1 MAQIKQAKEIA
12 LIKHACK
19 LTDAIF
25 ERMKR
30 YIYSSLRSEW
40 QMTER
45 ELEQRI
51 LAQMKKAG
59 CKPSFPPII
68 AAGPN
73 AAHPHWK
80 PNDTKLKG
88 FVVIDFGLVYQK
100 YMSDM
105 TRTIYVG
112 KPSKQEK
119 ELYQLVLQS
128 QLDGI
133 NFIREGRSCKD
144 AHILVAKTLGDYN
157 KYFIHSLGHGI
168 GTRIHEWPR
177 ISPKSKKY
185 FKKNMFVTVEPGVY
199 IKDKLWIRI
208 EDTCL
213 VTENGCKQITQST
226 KKLLCF

>member
-1 MAQIKQAKEIA
+1 MAQIKNQKEIQ

-19 LTDAIF
+19 LTDAVF

-30 YIYSSLRSEW
+30 KFVFR
-40 QMTER
+40 TEK

-51 LAQMKKAG
+51 LAQIKKAG
-59 CKPSFPPII
+59 CKPSFPPIV
-68 AAGPN
+68 AAGAN

-80 PNDTKLKG
+80 PSDSKLKG
-88 FVVIDFGLVYQK
+88 FVVIDFGMVYKK

-112 KPSKQEK
+112 TPSIKEK
-119 ELYQLVLQS
+119 ALYQLVLQS

-133 NFIREGRSCKD
+133 DFIRPWRSCRD
-144 AHILVAKTLGDYN
+144 AHIVSAKALWDHTQ
-157 KYFIHSLGHGI
+157 YFIHSLGHGI

-185 FKKNMFVTVEPGVY
+185 FQKNMCVTVEPWVY

-213 VTENGCKQITQST
+213 VTEHGCERLTVSS
-226 KKLLCF
+226 KKLYII

>member
-1 MAQIKQAKEIA
+1 MAQIKNTKEIQ

-30 YIYSSLRSEW
+30 NFVFK
-40 QMTER
+40 TEKQ
-45 ELEQRI
+45 LEQRI
-51 LAQMKKAG
+51 LAQIKKAG
-59 CKPSFPPII
+59 CKPSFPPIV
-68 AAGPN
+68 AAGAN

-80 PNDTKLKG
+80 PSDTKLKG
-88 FVVIDFGLVYQK
+88 FVVIDFGLVYK
-100 YMSDM
+100 HYMSDM

-133 NFIREGRSCKD
+133 NFIKPGRSCKD
-144 AHILVAKTLGDYN
+144 SHIVVAKTLWDHN
-157 KYFIHSLGHGI
+157 QYFIHSLGHGI

-177 ISPKSKKY
+177 ISPRSKKY
-185 FKKNMFVTVEPGVY
+185 FQKNMCVTVEPWVY

-213 VTENGCKQITQST
+213 VTENGCERLTVSS
-226 KKLLCF
+226 KKLYVIY